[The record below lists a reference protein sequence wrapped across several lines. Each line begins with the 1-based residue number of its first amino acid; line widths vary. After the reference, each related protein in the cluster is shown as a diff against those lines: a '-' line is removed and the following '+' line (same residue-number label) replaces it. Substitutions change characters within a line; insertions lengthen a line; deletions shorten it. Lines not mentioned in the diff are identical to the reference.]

1 MYYAEFRVERLGINE
16 VEGIFYDWYE
26 DSRYDLQSSLEDF
39 GFGKRDG
46 TTGRPFAIE
55 CFVEFRDNDVR
66 NGITFEIL
74 LTQYV
79 LAGGQVDVIKE
90 Y

>member
-1 MYYAEFRVERLGINE
+1 MYYAEFTVGGLDANQ
-16 VEGIFYDWYE
+16 VEGIFYEWLNE
-26 DSRYDLQSSLEDF
+26 DVSESLLEGW

-55 CFVEFRDNDVR
+55 CFVEFKDSGVSSA
-66 NGITFEIL
+66 IYFEIL
-74 LTQYV
+74 LTRYV
-79 LAGGQVDVIKE
+79 LEGANVDVTQE